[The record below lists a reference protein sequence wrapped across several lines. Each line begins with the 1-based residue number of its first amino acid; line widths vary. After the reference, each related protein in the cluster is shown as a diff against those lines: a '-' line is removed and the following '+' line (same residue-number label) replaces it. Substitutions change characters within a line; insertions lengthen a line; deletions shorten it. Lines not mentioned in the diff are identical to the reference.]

1 VKLKIVVLVLV
12 SVVLAG
18 CPVEESASLCH
29 EKIMTCE
36 QESEMF
42 CNKNPNGCGKNCHY
56 YVIENCWEECKDESR

>member
-1 VKLKIVVLVLV
+1 VKLKIVVLVFA

-18 CPVEESASLCH
+18 CPVEENAFSCH

-42 CNKNPNGCGKNCHY
+42 CDKSPNGCGENCHY
-56 YVIENCWEECKDESR
+56 YVIESCWEECKDESR